1 VIWQATKA
9 CGNTPGT
16 VIGQAVSGSSLRWL
30 AYRLTDPDSWLCVR
44 RASEE
49 MLNANFTRTV
59 WRVTYL
65 QLACSDFAP
74 IFALAAADITRFFLP
89 VVLPLVRKALVR
101 LPAATLRKN
110 FIAAR
115 TVSNWLSS
123 LLRLLLPL
131 RFFLPVIASVYR

>member
-1 VIWQATKA
+1 
-9 CGNTPGT
+9 
-16 VIGQAVSGSSLRWL
+16 
-30 AYRLTDPDSWLCVR
+30 
-44 RASEE
+44 

-101 LPAATLRKN
+101 LPAAIYGR
-110 FIAAR
+110 A
-115 TVSNWLSS
+115 SS
-123 LLRLLLPL
+123 LRAQSPTGCRAFSACFSHFASSCLL
-131 RFFLPVIASVYR
+131 